1 MKLHINV
8 VTPEKTIL
16 DEDIDEVIIPTIT
29 GEITILPQHIPLLS
43 QIAPG
48 ELTIKKGNATEHLV
62 VVGGF
67 LEVGNNIITILAD
80 HAVHAK
86 NIILAKAQ
94 EAKERAEKAMKDGE
108 LRIMNYE
115 LGLKDNLFSDITKI
129 SKQFAV
135 QSGLLG
141 NKEIKK
147 TISAI
152 EKKGG
157 SASMIMLGNAVWS
170 SIPFEGEQKYAI
182 SSNKVILL

>member
-94 EAKERAEKAMKDGE
+94 EAKERAEKAMKEKTTEEE
-108 LRIMNYE
+108 LRVAQAE
-115 LGLKDNLFSDITKI
+115 LQKAILELKVANKI
-129 SKQFAV
+129 KSHPA
-135 QSGLLG
+135 
-141 NKEIKK
+141 
-147 TISAI
+147 
-152 EKKGG
+152 
-157 SASMIMLGNAVWS
+157 
-170 SIPFEGEQKYAI
+170 
-182 SSNKVILL
+182 